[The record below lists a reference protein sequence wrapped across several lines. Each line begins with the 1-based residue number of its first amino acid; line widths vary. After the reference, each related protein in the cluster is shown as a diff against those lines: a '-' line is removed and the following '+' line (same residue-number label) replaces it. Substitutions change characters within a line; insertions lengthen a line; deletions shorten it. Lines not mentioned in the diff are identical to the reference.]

1 MNDDCKRRRRAGL
14 AETSRVRRAPLEPF
28 SIDDLSGDLSDA
40 ELNQIEYERDRLI
53 ELVARAEMW
62 RWDSP
67 FYTNEKLIAWLARDL
82 RERAEVCG
90 WVDEGM
96 VDRITHGVYV
106 RLQAA
111 RLGVADGGPCP
122 PPRPVA
128 EPRALAALVNETVQ
142 DRCAPRSDLAI
153 AAGVGRELW
162 DESCDSVVPLP
173 EALADGRYLALRVN
187 GDSMTP
193 LIHSGDMVLV
203 KLGSDVERDTVI
215 VARGPDDG
223 YVVKQVGELTRRRIE
238 LRSFNPEYAS
248 AVIPRDPAR
257 VLGTVILRWCDHG
270 ARHPGSASKG
280 QVVRGD

>member
-1 MNDDCKRRRRAGL
+1 MNDDCRRRRRAGL
-14 AETSRVRRAPLEPF
+14 PEPSRGRRAPLEPF
-28 SIDDLSGDLSDA
+28 SIDDLRGDLSDA
-40 ELNQIEYERDRLI
+40 ELNQITYETDRLI
-53 ELVARAEMW
+53 ELAARAEMW

-90 WVDEGM
+90 SIDDGM
-96 VDRITHGVYV
+96 LDRISHRVYV

-122 PPRPVA
+122 PPRPA
-128 EPRALAALVNETVQ
+128 PEQRALAALVNETVR

-162 DESCDSVVPLP
+162 DEPCDSVVPLP
-173 EALADGRYLALRVN
+173 EGVPDGRYLALRVS
-187 GDSMTP
+187 GESMTP
-193 LIHSGDMVLV
+193 LIHSGDVVLV
-203 KLGSDVERDTVI
+203 KLGPDVKRDTLI

-238 LRSFNPEYAS
+238 LRSFNSEYAS
-248 AVIPRDPAR
+248 AVIPREPAR
-257 VLGTVILRWCDHG
+257 VLGTVILRWCDHDSRRADSG
-270 ARHPGSASKG
+270 GMG
-280 QVVRGD
+280 

>member
-1 MNDDCKRRRRAGL
+1 MSDDCKRRPRAVL
-14 AETSRVRRAPLEPF
+14 AETPRRRRAPLEPF
-28 SIDDLSGDLSDA
+28 SIDDRRGDLSDA
-40 ELNQIEYERDRLI
+40 ELDQIEYERDRLI
-53 ELVARAEMW
+53 ELAARAEMW

-90 WVDEGM
+90 SVDEGM
-96 VDRITHGVYV
+96 LDRITHRVYV

-111 RLGVADGGPCP
+111 KLGVTDAGPCP
-122 PPRPVA
+122 PPREVA
-128 EPRALAALVNETVQ
+128 EPRALAALVNDTVR

-162 DESCDSVVPLP
+162 DEPCDSVVPLP
-173 EALADGRYLALRVN
+173 EGVADGRYLALRVN

-193 LIHSGDMVLV
+193 LIHSGDIILV
-203 KLGSDVERDTVI
+203 KLGPEVKRDTVI

-223 YVVKQVGELTRRRIE
+223 YVVKKVGELTRRRIE

-257 VLGTVILRWCDHG
+257 VLGTVVLRWCDHES
-270 ARHPGSASKG
+270 RHAGSG
-280 QVVRGD
+280 GMG